1 MKAGVVP
8 PRVGQAP
15 REWVAAKKG
24 AHSGKGVLNWGR
36 GAPSSVYP
44 GAKVL
49 PVVWVPLC
57 VQSVSPLSTR
67 VSCSVFFSRK
77 TSVTWMRHHDE
88 KSENLLM
95 GWGTEQ
101 GPHRA

>member
-1 MKAGVVP
+1 MP

-57 VQSVSPLSTR
+57 VQSVSPLKHTR
-67 VSCSVFFSRK
+67 VLLCVFLTKNISDL
-77 TSVTWMRHHDE
+77 DE
-88 KSENLLM
+88 AS
-95 GWGTEQ
+95 
-101 GPHRA
+101 